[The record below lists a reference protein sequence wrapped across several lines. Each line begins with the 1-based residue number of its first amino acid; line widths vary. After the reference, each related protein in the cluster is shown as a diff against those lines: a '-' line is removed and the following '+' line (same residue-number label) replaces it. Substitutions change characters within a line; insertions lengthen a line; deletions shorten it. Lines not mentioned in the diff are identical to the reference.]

1 MEQRTLIAV
10 VLSILVL
17 VVFQY
22 FFVPDQPVP
31 PQGTQSTQNQ
41 EGTKPQGATQDR
53 QQEGQTGQA
62 AGGNGASSA
71 SGAGALNK
79 EAQQNVLKSALPAS
93 LPPSAAGGRSIRIET
108 SLYSAEFT
116 EMGGA
121 VKGFVLKK
129 YKKDLDDDSPGIN
142 LVNVSPPLLPL
153 GLKIGS
159 ATTLD
164 LRSYHFKSPA
174 PSLIELKA
182 PGEEAKLEFV
192 ADLGDGA
199 VLRKVFTIKNDSY
212 YIHMTLALENA
223 GAGNYSILLYNRPFK
238 EDNRY
243 IFTGPSYYAAG
254 SLNEVKL
261 DKTGESLEFSGNV
274 DWLSYGDNYFMT
286 AVIPELTQGP
296 WNLKFTKLADDGL
309 TESAM
314 AHAIAPDRTSPLIA
328 DMGLYFGPKE
338 IERLKAV
345 GHNLASAIN
354 FGWFDPIAKPLL
366 YLLNF
371 LNRYLHNYGV
381 AIIVLTILIKLAF
394 WPLAQ
399 KSAKSMKT
407 MQKLQPKLQKLK
419 EKYGDD
425 KERLN
430 KELMQLYRTYKVNP
444 MSGCLPMIIQIPVF
458 FALYKVL
465 LMAIELR
472 HAPFALWINDL
483 SAPDRLMIPGVEI
496 PMLGGIPVLTLLMG
510 ASMWL
515 QQKMSPTSMDPTQA
529 KMMQFLPVIFTFMF
543 INFPS
548 GLVLYWLVNN
558 ILSIVQQYY
567 VNKFTD

>member
-22 FFVPDQPVP
+22 FFVPEQQPVP
-31 PQGTQSTQNQ
+31 QNEAADAVNSGHGASGPKTQ
-41 EGTKPQGATQDR
+41 KPQAGQPEAGA
-53 QQEGQTGQA
+53 EGAAKGSLQQA
-62 AGGNGASSA
+62 APIA
-71 SGAGALNK
+71 
-79 EAQQNVLKSALPAS
+79 EALPPAAS
-93 LPPSAAGGRSIRIET
+93 KGRTIVVDT
-108 SLYSAEFT
+108 SLYRAEFT
-116 EMGGA
+116 ENGGA
-121 VKGFVLKK
+121 VKSFVLKK
-129 YKKDLDDDSPGIN
+129 YKKDLKDDSPGIN

-153 GLKIGS
+153 GLKIGAS
-159 ATTLD
+159 TTLD
-164 LRSYHFKSPA
+164 LRNYPFRSKA
-174 PSLIELKA
+174 PETIELKS
-182 PGEEAKLEFV
+182 PGQETELVFT
-192 ADLGDGA
+192 ADLGNRA
-199 VLRKVFTIKNDSY
+199 LLKKTFTIRNDSY

-223 GAGNYSILLYNRPFK
+223 AAGSYSIFLYNRPFK

-243 IFTGPSYYAAG
+243 IFAGPSYYSG

-261 DKTGESLEFSGNV
+261 DKTGEGQEFSGNV

-286 AVIPELTQGP
+286 ALIPELTQGP
-296 WNLKFTKLADDGL
+296 WNIKFLKLADDGL
-309 TESAM
+309 TESSM

-338 IERLKAV
+338 IERLKGV
-345 GHNLASAIN
+345 GHNLEKAIN

-371 LNRYLHNYGV
+371 LYKYLHNYGV

-510 ASMWL
+510 LSMWL

-529 KMMQFLPVIFTFMF
+529 KMMQLLPVVFTFMF

-558 ILSIVQQYY
+558 VLSIVQQYY